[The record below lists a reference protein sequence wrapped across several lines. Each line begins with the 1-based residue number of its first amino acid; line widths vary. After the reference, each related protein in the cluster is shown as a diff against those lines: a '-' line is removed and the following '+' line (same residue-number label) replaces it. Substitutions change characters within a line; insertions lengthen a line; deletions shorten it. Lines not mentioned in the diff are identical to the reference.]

1 MTMPKGQNY
10 NAPQKG
16 TKTKGQP
23 IRDITL
29 VRKIKHNLRDHPRNY
44 ALFVVV
50 INTGLRANEL
60 LSITAGQ
67 VRYINEGEEI
77 RVWQKKTKKYRILP
91 INKTTL
97 EACQALLN
105 SRKYEDDDYL
115 FYGRGGKGALTI
127 ESYSYLVKTWCKAVG
142 LEGYS
147 SHDLRRTFAYQK
159 FKSGVS
165 LSHLREA
172 LGHSS
177 EWQTRQYIS
186 IESEDVRTV
195 YDKEL

>member
-1 MTMPKGQNY
+1 MTMQKGQNF
-10 NAPQKG
+10 NAPKLG

-23 IRDITL
+23 IRDITH
-29 VRKIKHNLRDHPRNY
+29 VRKIKFNLRDHQRNY
-44 ALFVVV
+44 ALFVLA

-67 VRYINEGEEI
+67 VRYLKEGEEL
-77 RVWQKKTKKYRILP
+77 RVWQKKTKKYRIL
-91 INKTTL
+91 NLNGTSL
-97 EACQALLN
+97 QACHALLD

-115 FYGRGGKGALTI
+115 FYGRGGRGLLTV
-127 ESYSYLVKTWCKAVG
+127 EAYSRLVKTWCKDVG

-159 FKSGVS
+159 FKAGVS
-165 LSHLREA
+165 LSILREA

-177 EWQTRQYIS
+177 EHQTREYIC
-186 IESEDVRTV
+186 IQHEDVKEV
-195 YDKEL
+195 YDHEL

>member
-1 MTMPKGQNY
+1 MEKGKND
-10 NAPQKG
+10 NAPKKG

-29 VRKIKHNLRDHPRNY
+29 VRKIKYNLRDHPRNY
-44 ALFVVV
+44 ALFIVA

-67 VRYINEGEEI
+67 VRYIKEGEEI

-91 INKTTL
+91 INKTSL
-97 EACQALLN
+97 EACQALLD

-159 FKSGVS
+159 FKAGVPIS
-165 LSHLREA
+165 IIREA
-172 LGHSS
+172 LGHTT
-177 EWQTRQYIS
+177 ERQTREYIC
-186 IESEDVRTV
+186 IQLEDVRQV
-195 YDKEL
+195 YTHEL